1 MKFFLAALC
10 LALLFAVTPARAAP
24 WQPAEGYAQIALWP
38 QGAPASD
45 VKTEGPENF
54 NDEMLWNV
62 DAPTM
67 TVYPPKAGNT
77 GVAIMVFPGG
87 GYTRLAM
94 VLEGT
99 EICDWITAKGMTC
112 VLLKYRVPNSGP
124 HWDKTCNCHRQ
135 VKVPAALQDAQR
147 AMGILRRDAGKWNI
161 DPHKIGVLGFSA
173 GGHMIADL
181 STHFEKRAYKAVDD
195 ADVQSARPDFA
206 VGLYPGHMREN
217 TTQEFQLNP
226 KVPVTGKEPPTFLL
240 QAENDPVDDVENSL
254 VYFEALR
261 KAKVPAELHIYAEG
275 GHAFGLRHPDTPI
288 GQWPQLVEKWL
299 TTIGML
305 SG

>member
-1 MKFFLAALC
+1 MKWIVASLC
-10 LALLFAVTPARAAP
+10 LALLSYGAAAAADP
-24 WQPAEGYAQIALWP
+24 WQPSAGHTQIALWP

-45 VKTEGPENF
+45 VATDGPENL

-62 DAPTM
+62 SSPTI
-67 TVYPPKAGNT
+67 TVYSPQGRNT

-124 HWDKTCNCHRQ
+124 HWDKTCKCHRQ

-147 AMGILRRDAGKWNI
+147 AMGILRRDAAQWHI

-173 GGHMIADL
+173 GGHMIADI
-181 STHFEKRAYKAVDD
+181 STHFAKRAYAAVDD
-195 ADVQSARPDFA
+195 ADQQSARPDFA

-217 TTQEFQLNP
+217 TTREFQLNP
-226 KVPVTGKEPPTFLL
+226 KVPVTGQEPPTFLL

-254 VYFEALR
+254 IYFEALR
-261 KAKVPAELHIYAEG
+261 RAKVPAELHIYAEG

-299 TTIGML
+299 VTIGML